1 MTVWHHYC
9 FMRSYLEKHS
19 LAARF
24 WILSVYSYFLLLFY
38 FLCRF
43 NWCSLFT
50 VFWSLPCS
58 QITKAITLTLES
70 IHQNGI
76 NTIAIECFH
85 MTSRRP
91 YWCPKTIKRRPCWC
105 PKPILSELN
114 SFLSYANSF
123 FCPINLNRCWP
134 REWKHFIALGNRE
147 QKSLRHVVM
156 VAKNSGS
163 QQIVVLQIRQKKLK
177 KLTCMTL
184 FLCMIALRNKT
195 LAHAFLPSFDNAN
208 SHLCQERLLRSEICY
223 YGNVTSHFSSL

>member
-1 MTVWHHYC
+1 
-9 FMRSYLEKHS
+9 MRSCLEKHS

-24 WILSVYSYFLLLFY
+24 WILSVYSYLLLLFY

-76 NTIAIECFH
+76 YTHDRYRVFSHDVKAAILVSKNNK
-85 MTSRRP
+85 TAAITPNQSSRS
-91 YWCPKTIKRRPCWC
+91 WT
-105 PKPILSELN
+105 
-114 SFLSYANSF
+114 FLSYANSF
-123 FCPINLNRCWP
+123 FCPINLHRCWP

-184 FLCMIALRNKT
+184 FLCMIALKNKT